1 MAYTVKAYALEKIN
15 LAPEDI
21 TEEVLQ
27 NVAVIL
33 STPKFSVPFR
43 WSGAW
48 GWRNG
53 FLINRFR
60 RRSQS

>member
-33 STPKFSVPFR
+33 SHRNFPFR